1 MHAVKIRDLQ
11 ARLLDI
17 PFRLRFKHHAANRSR
32 TQTLLVRT
40 RTLAGQVGFGE
51 GCPREYVTGETLESC
66 LGFVKRHAF
75 SLTEEICTLD
85 DLKGWLEHHEQDI
98 DSNPAA
104 WCAVEL
110 SLLDAISKDLGQNI
124 EELLSAPTISGEF
137 AYTAV
142 LGDTSD
148 AVLSKLVSQYVQ
160 MGFDDFKVKITGDAD
175 TDNKKL
181 ELVHKAAP
189 DARLRLDANNIWRT
203 PEDVLLYL
211 DALTL
216 RPFAL
221 EEPLGAREFDVLN
234 RLLARTSVPIILD
247 ESFLNKHHLNPINTE
262 YDNVIV
268 NVRVSKMGGLIRAR
282 AVARLLSV
290 AGIPL
295 VIGAQVGETS
305 LLTRAGLSIANEF
318 KDHVLAQEG
327 AFGTLLLETDIT
339 NEPLMFGPRGRLIW
353 PGVGTN
359 ASVNGMEIRYKSNLF
374 GAIQSGT

>member
-17 PFRLRFKHHAANRSR
+17 PFRLRFKHHAADRSR

-40 RTLAGQVGFGE
+40 RTLTGQVGFGE

-142 LGDTSD
+142 LGETSD
-148 AVLSKLVSQYVQ
+148 AALSKLVSQYVQ
-160 MGFDDFKVKITGDAD
+160 MGLRWCLFRNDSSRMIGTEVLASK
-175 TDNKKL
+175 
-181 ELVHKAAP
+181 
-189 DARLRLDANNIWRT
+189 RLRTSNSLALSGSSRANGR
-203 PEDVLLYL
+203 
-211 DALTL
+211 
-216 RPFAL
+216 
-221 EEPLGAREFDVLN
+221 
-234 RLLARTSVPIILD
+234 
-247 ESFLNKHHLNPINTE
+247 K
-262 YDNVIV
+262 
-268 NVRVSKMGGLIRAR
+268 VR
-282 AVARLLSV
+282 
-290 AGIPL
+290 
-295 VIGAQVGETS
+295 
-305 LLTRAGLSIANEF
+305 
-318 KDHVLAQEG
+318 
-327 AFGTLLLETDIT
+327 
-339 NEPLMFGPRGRLIW
+339 
-353 PGVGTN
+353 
-359 ASVNGMEIRYKSNLF
+359 ASR
-374 GAIQSGT
+374 